1 MTVRITGS
9 EKLDPDFSKIKRLTR
24 PLGIIFRKNLYA
36 PGSSREWLLPRIN
49 PVCEN
54 CGQNQTHQV
63 VMEYHCIIPFL
74 KLSKRYH
81 LICSECSE
89 KIELDYGEYLKL
101 KPYLE

>member
-1 MTVRITGS
+1 MYAGVYGDDGAGRCPGIVCRRGS
-9 EKLDPDFSKIKRLTR
+9 FPE
-24 PLGIIFRKNLYA
+24 KNLYA

-54 CGQNQTHQV
+54 CAQNKTHQV
-63 VMEYHCIIPFL
+63 VMEYHSIILFV

-89 KIELDYGEYLKL
+89 KIELDYGEYLKI
-101 KPYLE
+101 KPYLEK